1 MIIEKNRETEMEE
14 EIEEDEPEVLK
25 EMVDP
30 V

>member
-14 EIEEDEPEVLK
+14 KIEEDEPEVLK